1 MLSLSMTLL
10 PIGQEVSQLWRDLLL
25 YKEEAY
31 AEVRLDLEPLSV
43 STLVPENKQTH
54 GFKQDKEQ

>member
-1 MLSLSMTLL
+1 L
-10 PIGQEVSQLWRDLLL
+10 GQLWRDLLL